1 MFSGVKK
8 IKRCYVE
15 LNVPVDS
22 SDDIEPL
29 LDEIFKNGFKVVFLT
44 SSFIEK
50 LKEIKKTYSGNGIF
64 YRYEIKLSG
73 RKNILRELR
82 RSRRRVE
89 IVSVACSKK
98 DDIILAARDRRVDI
112 ISLNEEN
119 MRYFTDSVAKL
130 LKGTL
135 KIVEVPLSPIIE
147 RRGMDRVR
155 YLRDARKVLKI
166 ALRRNVNIGLTLRP
180 DDAMKVRSPKEIMS
194 LASILDLSEDDAR
207 KAITE
212 NPINLLT
219 ENLRKLSSSYVMPGV
234 ETCKDN

>member
-1 MFSGVKK
+1 VFSGVKK